1 MFSALPIENEKAPDF
16 SEAFNAHRF
25 ASVSEGGP
33 DETRT
38 RDPRSD
44 SAIF

>member
-1 MFSALPIENEKAPDF
+1 MFSVLSIENEKAPDF
-16 SEAFNAHRF
+16 SEAFC
-25 ASVSEGGP
+25 GP